1 MSLLEAALA
10 ALAGAGGGSDG
21 AVYDTMKEG
30 VYASLATSDQGTTS
44 FTQRTKPTY
53 YAKAYGGSDTT
64 GPDVFDESVNL

>member
-1 MSLLEAALA
+1 MTPKKNKNHMSLLE
-10 ALAGAGGGSDG
+10 G
-21 AVYDTMKEG
+21 YDTMKEG

-64 GPDVFDESVNL
+64 GR